1 MSMATMTRYHPDQF
15 LLNDYVAG
23 SLPGAVALA
32 IAVHLDYCPQCR
44 AEVGQL
50 SRLGGELFGG
60 LDPVPV
66 AEDAFARLLQRLD
79 DIPPAAAAGAVPA
92 RGHGASQG
100 LPRALRTL
108 VPAGV
113 DQLDWQRS
121 GRGVRTSRLRFGDPR
136 REVALYQIRAGAHAI
151 EHGHGGNEITV
162 VLNGAFSDHEGCYR
176 AGDFVLRG
184 SADVHRPVAA
194 PDADCL
200 CLGVL
205 EAPVRLGGLIGRIA
219 NPFLRLHPR

>member
-1 MSMATMTRYHPDQF
+1 MATMTRYHPDQF

-121 GRGVRTSRLRFGDPR
+121 GAACAPRGCASV
-136 REVALYQIRAGAHAI
+136 IRGGKWRCTRSGPAHMRSST
-151 EHGHGGNEITV
+151 GT
-162 VLNGAFSDHEGCYR
+162 
-176 AGDFVLRG
+176 
-184 SADVHRPVAA
+184 AA
-194 PDADCL
+194 TRSPWC
-200 CLGVL
+200 
-205 EAPVRLGGLIGRIA
+205 
-219 NPFLRLHPR
+219 